1 MRYLL
6 VPSCEVVAKNRL
18 DGMMT
23 EKRLMR
29 ALSLW
34 QSGKYDAI
42 VVMGGIYLPADTQ
55 TIASSLLMRSWLNEQ
70 GVHANKILCEEL
82 SRDTYENIS
91 GVLRLVERDHD
102 QHFTVVTHWQH
113 ALRFWVTFR
122 LAHHRKV
129 KLVPMRYWIGFKAF
143 CLEWAM
149 LLVHV
154 FDPKGTGRIATENR
168 EKRTY

>member
-1 MRYLL
+1 MRYLF
-6 VPSCEVVAKNRL
+6 VPSCEVAPKNSL
-18 DGMMT
+18 VGTMT

-34 QSGKYDAI
+34 QRGKYDAI
-42 VVMGGIYLPADTQ
+42 VVMGGIYLPSDVQ
-55 TIASSLLMRSWLNEQ
+55 TIASSILMRSWLNAQ
-70 GVHANKILCEEL
+70 GVPATKILCEEL
-82 SRDTYENIS
+82 SRDTYENIA
-91 GVLRLVERDHD
+91 GALRLVERDHD

-122 LAHHRKV
+122 LAHQRKV
-129 KLVPMRYWIGFKAF
+129 QLAPMWYWVGFKNF

-154 FDPKGTGRIATENR
+154 FDPKGTGRIATANR